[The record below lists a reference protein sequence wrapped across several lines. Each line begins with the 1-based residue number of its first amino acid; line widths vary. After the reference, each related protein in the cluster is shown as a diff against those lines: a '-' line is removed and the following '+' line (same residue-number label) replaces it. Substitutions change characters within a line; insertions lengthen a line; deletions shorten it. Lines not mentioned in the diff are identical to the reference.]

1 MALADEANRYI
12 DEHKPWFMAKEAGR
26 EGEVLAVCTQGINLF
41 RAMMIWLTP
50 VIPHTAAA
58 AAEFLNC
65 PLDEFDS
72 VVHPLLD
79 HAIKPF
85 KPLLKRVEPE
95 QVERII
101 AASRESLEATPEP
114 AAAAEPEAKG
124 AEIAPTIDFPA
135 FAAVDLRV
143 ARIVNAEFV
152 EGADKL
158 LRLEL
163 DLGGPR
169 RQVFAGIRGH
179 YDPAELVGRLTVMV
193 ANLAPRK
200 MRFGVSEGMVLAAS
214 FGDGK
219 PYLLEPDSGAEPGMK
234 VS

>member
-1 MALADEANRYI
+1 M
-12 DEHKPWFMAKEAGR
+12 
-26 EGEVLAVCTQGINLF
+26 
-41 RAMMIWLTP
+41 
-50 VIPHTAAA
+50 
-58 AAEFLNC
+58 
-65 PLDEFDS
+65 
-72 VVHPLLD
+72 
-79 HAIKPF
+79 
-85 KPLLKRVEPE
+85 
-95 QVERII
+95 
-101 AASRESLEATPEP
+101 
-114 AAAAEPEAKG
+114 
-124 AEIAPTIDFPA
+124 
-135 FAAVDLRV
+135 

-169 RQVFAGIRGH
+169 RQVFAGIRST
-179 YDPAELVGRLTVMV
+179 YDPKTLIGRLTVMV

>member
-1 MALADEANRYI
+1 
-12 DEHKPWFMAKEAGR
+12 
-26 EGEVLAVCTQGINLF
+26 
-41 RAMMIWLTP
+41 MMIWLTP

-58 AAEFLNC
+58 AAEFLAS
-65 PLDEFDS
+65 PLDDFDS
-72 VVHPLLD
+72 VAHPLLD
-79 HAIKPF
+79 HSINPF

-101 AASRESLEATPEP
+101 SASKESLESTPAP
-114 AAAAEPEAKG
+114 AVAAEPEPKG
-124 AEIAPTIDFPA
+124 AEIAPQIEFPA

-163 DLGGPR
+163 DLGGPK
-169 RQVFAGIRGH
+169 RQVFAGIRST
-179 YDPAELVGRLTVMV
+179 YDPKTLIGRLTVMV

-214 FGDGK
+214 HGDGK